1 MNTHAIHTAT
11 DFSTE
16 QINPAWRGKKKKLL
30 ENAYAA
36 MHNQSA
42 CGALH
47 QVHMDIGSWDNNQTA
62 LNKQLDT
69 EGKTEDLY

>member
-11 DFSTE
+11 NFSTE
-16 QINPAWRGKKKKLL
+16 QINPPLEEKKKKLL
-30 ENAYAA
+30 ENAYGG

-47 QVHMDIGSWDNNQTA
+47 QVHMDLGSWDNNQTA
-62 LNKQLDT
+62 LNKQI
-69 EGKTEDLY
+69 GY